1 MKKPI
6 VSVLVP
12 VYNVEKYLK
21 RCLDSIVNQTLVN
34 IEIICVNDGSTD
46 NSLKILEEYRAR
58 DRRIKIVNKQN
69 GGLPSARNAALDVA
83 VGEYIG
89 FVDSDDYIEP
99 DMFEKLVNVARDEKS
114 EVVICGANIFPEEPK
129 ADDWLYNCLSPWYK
143 HYDRFDPELLY
154 WRQDTNP
161 FLWRVLVS
169 KKLIDREN
177 LRLDEDIV
185 VGEDKAFQAKLY
197 PKACGITVI
206 PDKLYNYFWCR
217 PDSLMSKQVY
227 GSLGKRI
234 LNHAKLA
241 ARIGEDIISSELDAD
256 ICKGYLEWAISFIYE
271 DYTYL
276 DKSNKI
282 DLSEK
287 LMPIWKDLGYYTHM
301 NDLPE
306 WKRAAFEYISSF
318 ASEEKTKPR
327 LSVIVPIEYKSRYV
341 PEFIM
346 SNKKIINSDVEII
359 VINNGMNNENY
370 IKIQKWLYNE
380 LNLRLYNT
388 PEHLSF
394 AESLNC
400 GIDLAKGEYI
410 TFMDPQDW
418 YENNEVLQ
426 EWLIIAKE
434 NKSDVCMCNF
444 TKKISMYDAGVEKI
458 VSNANGKIYD
468 LSYHDC
474 LYKKQF
480 LLENELQFEDFGL
493 ITGFTFMC
501 KAISKGKILS
511 EYNKDVYITRKMHT
525 ADWISTEKCE
535 KVLEGLYELIEIS
548 VNQHDCN
555 LHGKVLSLLNGD
567 LFKQLIV
574 NNTKPYAMPT
584 EQCPNGENSQIKTVS
599 TLFSIVSRA
608 DYDML
613 EQYGV
618 NDSQS
623 IVDTLCEVIKQR
635 HIFLG
640 NLSDSI
646 A

>member
-1 MKKPI
+1 
-6 VSVLVP
+6 
-12 VYNVEKYLK
+12 
-21 RCLDSIVNQTLVN
+21 
-34 IEIICVNDGSTD
+34 
-46 NSLKILEEYRAR
+46 
-58 DRRIKIVNKQN
+58 
-69 GGLPSARNAALDVA
+69 
-83 VGEYIG
+83 
-89 FVDSDDYIEP
+89 
-99 DMFEKLVNVARDEKS
+99 
-114 EVVICGANIFPEEPK
+114 
-129 ADDWLYNCLSPWYK
+129 
-143 HYDRFDPELLY
+143 
-154 WRQDTNP
+154 
-161 FLWRVLVS
+161 
-169 KKLIDREN
+169 
-177 LRLDEDIV
+177 
-185 VGEDKAFQAKLY
+185 
-197 PKACGITVI
+197 
-206 PDKLYNYFWCR
+206 
-217 PDSLMSKQVY
+217 
-227 GSLGKRI
+227 
-234 LNHAKLA
+234 
-241 ARIGEDIISSELDAD
+241 
-256 ICKGYLEWAISFIYE
+256 
-271 DYTYL
+271 
-276 DKSNKI
+276 
-282 DLSEK
+282 
-287 LMPIWKDLGYYTHM
+287 
-301 NDLPE
+301 
-306 WKRAAFEYISSF
+306 
-318 ASEEKTKPR
+318 
-327 LSVIVPIEYKSRYV
+327 
-341 PEFIM
+341 
-346 SNKKIINSDVEII
+346 
-359 VINNGMNNENY
+359 
-370 IKIQKWLYNE
+370 
-380 LNLRLYNT
+380 
-388 PEHLSF
+388 
-394 AESLNC
+394 
-400 GIDLAKGEYI
+400 
-410 TFMDPQDW
+410 
-418 YENNEVLQ
+418 
-426 EWLIIAKE
+426 
-434 NKSDVCMCNF
+434 MCNF